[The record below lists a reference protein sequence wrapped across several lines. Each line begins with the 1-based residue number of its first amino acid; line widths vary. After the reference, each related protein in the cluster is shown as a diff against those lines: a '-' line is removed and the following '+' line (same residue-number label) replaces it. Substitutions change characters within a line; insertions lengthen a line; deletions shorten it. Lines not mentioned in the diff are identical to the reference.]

1 MLLCTAHIDFY
12 VHFGDDTDDANIGHK
27 TLTIPR
33 NYTWSKRVIL

>member
-12 VHFGDDTDDANIGHK
+12 VHFGDDANIGHK

-33 NYTWSKRVIL
+33 NYTWIKGVIL